1 MKTALGSV
9 AFISLGC
16 PKNLID
22 SETMLGS
29 IASEGFVVTP
39 SYEGAD
45 VVVVNTCGFL
55 SASRQESL
63 DHINQMLDLK
73 RQGDVKR
80 VVVAGCMVGNYRDVL
95 DEHAPGV
102 DALLSV
108 NDRTRLSDVLRE
120 LNNSGEL
127 SRQIAISDPDERG
140 SVYDDGARLRITPRH
155 YAYLRISEGCD
166 HKCAFCT
173 IPSIRGRFRS
183 KPREAIQAEAR
194 ELVADGAKELIVV
207 AQDSTYY
214 GLDSEGRKS
223 VHEVLRDVAGID
235 GLEWL
240 RLMYA
245 YPTQATDEL
254 IELLAS
260 EPKLLGYIDM
270 PLQHIN
276 TDVLRRMRRGSTRDT
291 TLRLLEKM
299 RARIP
304 NLTLR
309 STFIVGFPGETDEQ
323 FEELLDFIREGH
335 VDRAG
340 AFPYSDEDQAAS
352 YELDGKLPEEVIN
365 ERHRRFM
372 EVNREVL
379 FAANDKLV
387 GQSVEVLVEGP
398 SQDPK
403 YPTTARTR
411 ADAPEIDCTVL
422 LKGQH
427 EPGTLMNARV
437 VRSLGYDLL
446 CEPAS

>member
-22 SETMLGS
+22 SETMLGN

-39 SYEGAD
+39 DYGGAD
-45 VVVVNTCGFL
+45 VVVINTCGFL

-63 DHINQMLDLK
+63 DHINQMLELK
-73 RQGDVKR
+73 RKGDVKR

-95 DEHAPGV
+95 DEQAPGV

-120 LNNSGEL
+120 LNTSGEL
-127 SRQIAISDPDERG
+127 VRSVAISDPDERG

-183 KPREAIQAEAR
+183 KPREAILNEAR

-223 VHEVLRDVAGID
+223 VHEVLRDVANVD

-245 YPTQATDEL
+245 YPTQVTDDL
-254 IELLAS
+254 IDLLAN

-270 PLQHIN
+270 PLQHISTN
-276 TDVLRRMRRGSTRDT
+276 VLRRMRRGSTRDT

-323 FEELLDFIREGH
+323 FGELLDFIREGQ

-352 YELDGKLPEEVIN
+352 FELDGKLREEVIN
-365 ERHRRFM
+365 ERHARFM

-379 FAANDKLV
+379 FAANDRLV
-387 GQSVEVLVEGP
+387 GQTVQLLVEGL

-411 ADAPEIDCTVL
+411 ADAPEIDCTAL

-427 EPGTLMNARV
+427 EPGTLLNARV

-446 CEPAS
+446 CEAVD

>member
-22 SETMLGS
+22 SETMLGG
-29 IASEGFVVTP
+29 IAQQGFVVTP
-39 SYEGAD
+39 DYEGAD

-55 SASRQESL
+55 AASRQESL
-63 DHINQMLDLK
+63 DHINAVLK
-73 RQGDVKR
+73 LKEKGDVKR

-95 DEHAPGV
+95 DREAPGV
-102 DALLSV
+102 DALVSV

-120 LNNSGEL
+120 LSNSGEL
-127 SRQIAISDPDERG
+127 ARSIAISDPDERG
-140 SVYDDGARLRITPRH
+140 SIYDDRARLRITPRH

-183 KPREAIQAEAR
+183 KPRDQILQEAR
-194 ELVADGAKELIVV
+194 ELAADGAKELIIV

-223 VHEVLRDVAGID
+223 VHEVLADLAKVDGIQ
-235 GLEWL
+235 WI

-245 YPTQATDEL
+245 YPTQVTDEL

-260 EPKLLGYIDM
+260 EPKLLAYIDM

-276 TDVLRRMRRGSTRDT
+276 TEVLRRMRRGSTRDT
-291 TLRLLEKM
+291 TSRLIDKM

-304 NLTLR
+304 GLTLR
-309 STFIVGFPGETDEQ
+309 STFIVGFPGETDAQ
-323 FEELLDFIREGH
+323 FDELLAFLKEGRI
-335 VDRAG
+335 DRAG
-340 AFPYSDEDQAAS
+340 AFPFSDEDKAAS
-352 YELDGKLPEEVIN
+352 FDLDGKLAPEVIE
-365 ERHRRFM
+365 ERHHRFM
-372 EVNREVL
+372 EANREVL
-379 FAANDKLV
+379 FAANDRLV
-387 GQSVEVLVEGP
+387 GKTIQVMAEGP
-398 SQDPK
+398 SQDPR
-403 YPTTARTR
+403 YPTTGRTK
-411 ADAPEIDCTVL
+411 ADAPEIDCTAL
-422 LKGQH
+422 LKGAH
-427 EPGTLMNARV
+427 EPGTLLNARV

-446 CEPAS
+446 CEPVR

>member
-29 IASEGFVVTP
+29 IAGEGFVVTP
-39 SYEGAD
+39 DYNGAD
-45 VVVVNTCGFL
+45 VVVINTCGFL

-63 DHINQMLDLK
+63 DHINQMLELK
-73 RQGDVKR
+73 QKGDVKR

-120 LNNSGEL
+120 LNTSGEL
-127 SRQIAISDPDERG
+127 TRRVAISDPDERG

-183 KPREAIQAEAR
+183 KPREAILTEAR
-194 ELVADGAKELIVV
+194 ELAADGAKELIIV

-223 VHEVLRDVAGID
+223 VHEVLRDLAGVD
-235 GLEWL
+235 GVDWI

-245 YPTQATDEL
+245 YPTQVTDDL
-254 IELLAS
+254 IDLLAS

-270 PLQHIN
+270 PLQHIS

-309 STFIVGFPGETDEQ
+309 STFIVGFPGETDAQ

-340 AFPYSDEDQAAS
+340 AFPYSDEDKAAS
-352 YELDGKLPEEVIN
+352 FELDGKLPEEVIN

-379 FAANDKLV
+379 FATNDKLV
-387 GQSVEVLVEGP
+387 GQTVQLLVEGP
-398 SQDPK
+398 SQDSK

-411 ADAPEIDCTVL
+411 ADAPEIDCTAL
-422 LKGQH
+422 LKGKH
-427 EPGTLMNARV
+427 EPGTLLNARV

-446 CEPAS
+446 CEPTS